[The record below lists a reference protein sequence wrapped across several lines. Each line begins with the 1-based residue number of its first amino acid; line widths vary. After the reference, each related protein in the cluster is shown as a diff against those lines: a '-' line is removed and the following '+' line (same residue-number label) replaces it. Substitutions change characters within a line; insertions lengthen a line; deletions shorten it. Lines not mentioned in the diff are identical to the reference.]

1 MKELKLNVPDDKAQV
16 FAKEMMEL
24 MRKHDVK
31 VEGLDSLLPIT
42 ERVKTFED
50 ALKELGEDNP
60 FVKEYWA
67 IVNMDM
73 DLSIDILAVLK
84 LRIIVAALNEGW
96 MPKFTDDEYRYY
108 PWFVFY
114 TQKELDEMD
123 DEDKEG
129 IRVLGRSGS
138 NADANAG
145 VACSYTNNASSCSH
159 THYGGRLCFKERAL
173 AEYAGKQF
181 LKEWMDFIVC
191 GL

>member
-60 FVKEYWA
+60 LVKEYWA

-114 TQKELDEMD
+114 TQKELGEMD

-129 IRVLGRSGS
+129 IRVLGRSCYT
-138 NADANAG
+138 AVRLRVG
-145 VACSYTNNASSCSH
+145 VSLIRA
-159 THYGGRLCFKERAL
+159 RRAL
-173 AEYAGKQF
+173 RRPRTRASAVVSASKRER
-181 LKEWMDFIVC
+181 
-191 GL
+191 

>member
-60 FVKEYWA
+60 LVKEYWA

-114 TQKELDEMD
+114 TQKELGEMD

-129 IRVLGRSGS
+129 IRVLGRSYDS
-138 NADANAG
+138 ANASAG
-145 VACSYTNNASSCSH
+145 VACSVAYDASSYSGASG
-159 THYGGRLCFKERAL
+159 GGRLCFKERAL

>member
-60 FVKEYWA
+60 LVKEYWA

-129 IRVLGRSGS
+129 IRVLGRSGG
-138 NADANAG
+138 NAGADAG
-145 VACSYTNNASSCSH
+145 VAYSDASGASSYSSASN
-159 THYGGRLCFKERAL
+159 GGRLCFKERAL